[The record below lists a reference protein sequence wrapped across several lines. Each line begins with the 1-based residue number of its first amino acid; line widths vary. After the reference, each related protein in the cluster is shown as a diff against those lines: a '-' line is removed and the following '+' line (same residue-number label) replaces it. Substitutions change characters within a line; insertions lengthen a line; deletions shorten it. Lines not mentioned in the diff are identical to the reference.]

1 MNGSKDL
8 KTIIYFKGVYD
19 TLDLFT
25 DHLIEAFESMGY
37 GTFVYHTANEEVSK
51 KMLLRL
57 LDESQEFAVVTFNNL
72 GYNLS
77 FEQSEAAEDEEGKP
91 EEHNIWN
98 YFHIPY
104 IDILMDHPF
113 HYEKPLCNM
122 PETAVILCTDRN
134 HVKYIR
140 RFFKNIHQTDFLPHA
155 GVELGHKHKPLN
167 DRNIDV
173 LYAGALPIYT
183 VAKMIPDLHSIPEV
197 DGEHMMQSV

>member
-1 MNGSKDL
+1 MWMNIWTDNVSGGQKMNGSKDL

-77 FEQSEAAEDEEGKP
+77 FEQSKQ
-91 EEHNIWN
+91 
-98 YFHIPY
+98 
-104 IDILMDHPF
+104 
-113 HYEKPLCNM
+113 
-122 PETAVILCTDRN
+122 
-134 HVKYIR
+134 R
-140 RFFKNIHQTDFLPHA
+140 RMKRKNRKNIIYGIIFISHILTFSWIIRFIM
-155 GVELGHKHKPLN
+155 
-167 DRNIDV
+167 RNRFAICR
-173 LYAGALPIYT
+173 
-183 VAKMIPDLHSIPEV
+183 K
-197 DGEHMMQSV
+197 QQ

>member
-37 GTFVYHTANEEVSK
+37 GTFVYHTANEEVCK

-57 LDESQEFAVVTFNNL
+57 LDESQEFVVVTFNNL

-77 FEQSEAAEDEEGKP
+77 FEQSEAAEDEEKKP

-98 YFHIPY
+98 YFISHILTFSW
-104 IDILMDHPF
+104 IIRFIM
-113 HYEKPLCNM
+113 
-122 PETAVILCTDRN
+122 RN
-134 HVKYIR
+134 
-140 RFFKNIHQTDFLPHA
+140 RFAICRKRQ
-155 GVELGHKHKPLN
+155 
-167 DRNIDV
+167 
-173 LYAGALPIYT
+173 
-183 VAKMIPDLHSIPEV
+183 
-197 DGEHMMQSV
+197 

>member
-1 MNGSKDL
+1 MWMNIWTDNVSGRQEMNGSKDL

-77 FEQSEAAEDEEGKP
+77 FEQSEAAENEEK
-91 EEHNIWN
+91 N
-98 YFHIPY
+98 
-104 IDILMDHPF
+104 
-113 HYEKPLCNM
+113 
-122 PETAVILCTDRN
+122 R
-134 HVKYIR
+134 
-140 RFFKNIHQTDFLPHA
+140 KNIIYGIIFISHILTFSWIIHFIM
-155 GVELGHKHKPLN
+155 
-167 DRNIDV
+167 RNRFAICR
-173 LYAGALPIYT
+173 
-183 VAKMIPDLHSIPEV
+183 K
-197 DGEHMMQSV
+197 QQ

>member
-1 MNGSKDL
+1 MWMNIWTDNVSGRQEMNGSKDL

-77 FEQSEAAEDEEGKP
+77 FEQSEAAEDEEK
-91 EEHNIWN
+91 N
-98 YFHIPY
+98 
-104 IDILMDHPF
+104 
-113 HYEKPLCNM
+113 
-122 PETAVILCTDRN
+122 R
-134 HVKYIR
+134 
-140 RFFKNIHQTDFLPHA
+140 KNIIYGIIFISHILTFSWIIRFIM
-155 GVELGHKHKPLN
+155 
-167 DRNIDV
+167 RNRFAICQ
-173 LYAGALPIYT
+173 
-183 VAKMIPDLHSIPEV
+183 KR
-197 DGEHMMQSV
+197 Q

>member
-77 FEQSEAAEDEEGKP
+77 FEQ
-91 EEHNIWN
+91 
-98 YFHIPY
+98 
-104 IDILMDHPF
+104 
-113 HYEKPLCNM
+113 
-122 PETAVILCTDRN
+122 
-134 HVKYIR
+134 R
-140 RFFKNIHQTDFLPHA
+140 RMKRKNRKNIIYGIIFISHILTFSWIIRFIM
-155 GVELGHKHKPLN
+155 
-167 DRNIDV
+167 RNRFAICR
-173 LYAGALPIYT
+173 
-183 VAKMIPDLHSIPEV
+183 K
-197 DGEHMMQSV
+197 QQ

>member
-1 MNGSKDL
+1 MWMNIWTDNVSGGQKMNGSKDL

-77 FEQSEAAEDEEGKP
+77 FEQSEAAEDEEK
-91 EEHNIWN
+91 N
-98 YFHIPY
+98 
-104 IDILMDHPF
+104 
-113 HYEKPLCNM
+113 
-122 PETAVILCTDRN
+122 R
-134 HVKYIR
+134 
-140 RFFKNIHQTDFLPHA
+140 KNIIYGIIFISHILTFSWIIRFIM
-155 GVELGHKHKPLN
+155 
-167 DRNIDV
+167 RNRFAICR
-173 LYAGALPIYT
+173 
-183 VAKMIPDLHSIPEV
+183 K
-197 DGEHMMQSV
+197 QQ

>member
-57 LDESQEFAVVTFNNL
+57 LGESQEFAAVTFNNL

-77 FEQSEAAEDEEGKP
+77 FEQSKAAEDEE
-91 EEHNIWN
+91 EN
-98 YFHIPY
+98 
-104 IDILMDHPF
+104 
-113 HYEKPLCNM
+113 
-122 PETAVILCTDRN
+122 R
-134 HVKYIR
+134 
-140 RFFKNIHQTDFLPHA
+140 KNI
-155 GVELGHKHKPLN
+155 
-167 DRNIDV
+167 
-173 LYAGALPIYT
+173 IYGIIFISHILT
-183 VAKMIPDLHSIPEV
+183 FSWIIHFIMKNRFAICRKLR
-197 DGEHMMQSV
+197 